1 MPPTTPTEICY
12 LLAFPDRTETTS
24 EPIAEIRGLK
34 DAPYFQPVDIRVRTL
49 GQIEV
54 QAGAVQVSVLRQ
66 KYDDRIQMVECR
78 FQMEDVLSMAAIQ
91 QREVIERNLTE
102 RFVPV
107 EYRNN
112 GMFEEYTI
120 LLLAEVKPTT
130 DKYLDRNASSLAR
143 FIRSQREVF
152 DEPEI
157 TEILSSRVRYSK
169 HDLTLVDWEGAVII
183 ASNGDFQ
190 SDIELLKVGNYQLLR
205 YRMLDESLE
214 KMLDVINE
222 SFLLKSRRV
231 RPTRGAIRRIVEH
244 RMEVMID
251 FERTEQT
258 LLLIGDWYTAKLYT
272 AIRSEFYLEEWKNT
286 IRGKLDNLES
296 IVQTIKDNFSLS
308 WESLWSR
315 IEMAGWAILLIG
327 YIYLFLADLGLLK

>member
-1 MPPTTPTEICY
+1 MN
-12 LLAFPDRTETTS
+12 
-24 EPIAEIRGLK
+24 
-34 DAPYFQPVDIRVRTL
+34 
-49 GQIEV
+49 
-54 QAGAVQVSVLRQ
+54 
-66 KYDDRIQMVECR
+66 
-78 FQMEDVLSMAAIQ
+78 DVLSTAAIQ
-91 QREVIERNLTE
+91 QREIVERNLTE

-107 EYRNN
+107 EYRTN

-120 LLLAEVKPTT
+120 LLLTQAKPTT
-130 DKYLDRNASSLAR
+130 DKYVDRNASSLAR

-183 ASNGDFQ
+183 APNGDFQ

-205 YRMLDESLE
+205 FRMLDNSLE
-214 KMLDVINE
+214 KMLDTINE

-244 RMEVMID
+244 RMEVMVD

-296 IVQTIKDNFSLS
+296 IVQTIKDNFTLS
-308 WESLWSR
+308 WESLWGR
-315 IEMAGWAILLIG
+315 LEMAGWAILLIG
-327 YIYLFLADLGLLK
+327 YIYLFLADLGLLSK